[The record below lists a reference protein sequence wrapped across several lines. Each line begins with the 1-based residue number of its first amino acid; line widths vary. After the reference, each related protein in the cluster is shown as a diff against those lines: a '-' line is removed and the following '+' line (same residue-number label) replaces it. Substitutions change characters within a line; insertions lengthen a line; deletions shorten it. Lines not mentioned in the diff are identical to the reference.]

1 MIGIV
6 AHTKRATAAHTLQ
19 DQTHAAYVTID
30 NGELG
35 CRGNHLKA
43 WNWLEKHAGPDP
55 KTRAERQTPGMVV
68 DQPEPRE
75 SHEAGAGADPTHEHG
90 TALTDTIAPTWCVV
104 IEDDAIPVPD
114 FNKHLDEVLALA
126 PTPVVSLYLG
136 KLRPPQYQAWIK
148 YATERADLAE
158 PPASWIISPDLF
170 HAVGVCIRHDLVAD
184 MLDSIKDLTSIGGD
198 MMPTPA
204 PIDQAIS
211 WWAKEREHQI
221 SYVYPS
227 LVDHADGE
235 TVEQHADGQPR
246 EPGRI
251 AWKTGYRE
259 PWTQSKVSM

>member
-1 MIGIV
+1 MPNSICKIGIV
-6 AHTKRATAAHTLQ
+6 AHTKRAKAAHKLRETV
-19 DQTHAAYVTID
+19 HAAYTTID
-30 NGELG
+30 SGTLG

-43 WNWLEKHAGPDP
+43 WTWL
-55 KTRAERQTPGMVV
+55 
-68 DQPEPRE
+68 RE
-75 SHEAGAGADPTHEHG
+75 HNHNGYS
-90 TALTDTIAPTWCVV
+90 VV
-104 IEDDAIPVPD
+104 IEDDAVPVAD

-221 SYVYPS
+221 SYCFPS
-227 LVDHADGE
+227 ILDHADGE

-246 EPGRI
+246 EPGRV
-251 AWKTGYRE
+251 AWRTGVRE
-259 PWTQSKVSM
+259 PWTTSKVSM